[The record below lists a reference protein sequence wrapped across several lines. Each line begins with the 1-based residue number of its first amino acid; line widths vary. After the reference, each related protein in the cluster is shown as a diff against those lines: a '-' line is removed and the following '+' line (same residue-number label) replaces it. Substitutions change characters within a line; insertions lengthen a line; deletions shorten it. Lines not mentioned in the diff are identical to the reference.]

1 MVAWMS
7 NLLPPNATPQEH
19 ALDDATARIG
29 AVPTPI
35 RELWNPDTC
44 PADLLPWLAWALSL
58 DSWQPYWPE
67 AVKRQRIRN
76 AVEIARRKGT
86 AKSVRDVVASFGG
99 AMSLKEWWQNDPPST
114 PHTFEILLTL
124 GGSVPATQEFQDDV
138 IDEVTRTKPVRSHFT
153 FSLGTSASGALGLL
167 GAIRTAVYQRLRL
180 IEAPAFGEM
189 GLLGAIRPVT
199 YQRLQ
204 ATEA

>member
-1 MVAWMS
+1 MS
-7 NLLPPNATPQEH
+7 DLLPPNATPQEH

-67 AVKRQRIRN
+67 AVKRQRIRK
-76 AVEIARRKGT
+76 AVEIARCKGT
-86 AKSVRDVVASFGG
+86 AKSVRDVVASFGD
-99 AMSLKEWWQNDPPST
+99 AMSLREWWQNDPPST

-124 GGSVPATQEFQDDV
+124 GGGAPATQEFQDDV
-138 IDEVTRTKPVRSHFT
+138 IDAVARTKPVRSHFT
-153 FSLGTSASGALGLL
+153 FSIGTSASGALGLL
-167 GAIRTAVYQRLRL
+167 GAIR
-180 IEAPAFGEM
+180 
-189 GLLGAIRPVT
+189 PVT
-199 YQRLQ
+199 YHRIQ
-204 ATEA
+204 ASEA

>member
-1 MVAWMS
+1 MS

-67 AVKRQRIRN
+67 AVKRQRIRS

-86 AKSVRDVVASFGG
+86 PWAVKRALALSGIEAEL
-99 AMSLKEWWQNDPPST
+99 AEWWHQAPAGAPF
-114 PHTFEILLTL
+114 TFTVDIAA
-124 GGSVPATQEFQDDV
+124 GQPAAREPAAFEAAQRHV
-138 IDEVTRTKPVRSHFT
+138 DEWKPVSRHASYRIAAAALAA
-153 FSLGTSASGALGLL
+153 SAIAACGTAHMQWQGAGELLAQPLRGASAYASAAAGHGFLLMAGSG
-167 GAIRTAVYQRLRL
+167 T
-180 IEAPAFGEM
+180 
-189 GLLGAIRPVT
+189 
-199 YQRLQ
+199 LQ
-204 ATEA
+204 

>member
-1 MVAWMS
+1 MS
-7 NLLPPNATPQEH
+7 SLLPPNATPQEH

-35 RELWNPDTC
+35 RDLWNPDTC

-67 AVKRQRIRN
+67 KVKRQRIRK

-99 AMSLKEWWQNDPPST
+99 DMSLKEWWQNDPPST

-124 GGSVPATQEFQDDV
+124 GGGGVPATQEFQDDV
-138 IDEVTRTKPVRSHFT
+138 IDAVTRTKPVRSHFT

-180 IEAPAFGEM
+180 IEAPAFGEL
-189 GLLGAIRPVT
+189 GLLGAIRPVA
-199 YQRLQ
+199 YHRIQ